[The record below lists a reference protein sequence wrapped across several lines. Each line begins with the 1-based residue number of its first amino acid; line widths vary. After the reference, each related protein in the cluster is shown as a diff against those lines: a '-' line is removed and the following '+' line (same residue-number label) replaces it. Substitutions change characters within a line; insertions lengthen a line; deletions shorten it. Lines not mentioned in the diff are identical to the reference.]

1 MITKG
6 LKKGIFFIP
15 TLLTMGNIL
24 CGFFAIA
31 SAMHGNWLPAGIA
44 IGIAFA
50 LDGLDGRIARMTD
63 TQTEFGFQ
71 LDSLADVISFGVA
84 PAILAY
90 MKWLQSLERLGI
102 LLAFLFVCGA
112 AMRLARFNA
121 YDVEDDSSCDYF
133 NGMPTPAAAG
143 ALVSLYFLE
152 FKLSGGRYGVPAWI
166 FDYYS
171 FIIPIMLLVL
181 SYLMLSN
188 LKYPTFKN
196 IAWGDMHPTGILFPL
211 LFLVIVSALFPF
223 YVFTLFFLGYLL
235 SGPLNLGRF
244 MRLVISDD
252 LLKPENVDES
262 THT

>member
-1 MITKG
+1 MIKDRI
-6 LKKGIFFIP
+6 KKGIFFIP

-24 CGFFAIA
+24 CGFFAIT
-31 SAMHGNWLPAGIA
+31 SAMQEHWLPAGIA

-63 TQTEFGFQ
+63 TQTDFGFQ

-121 YDVEDDSSCDYF
+121 YDVEDDSSGNYF
-133 NGMPTPAAAG
+133 NGLPTPAAAG
-143 ALVSLYFLE
+143 VVVSIYFIE
-152 FKLSGGRYGVPAWI
+152 YKLILGNYGMPEWFFTYYPLMVPVL
-166 FDYYS
+166 
-171 FIIPIMLLVL
+171 LLVL

-196 IAWGDMHPTGILFPL
+196 ITWTDMHPTGILFPL

-223 YVFTLFFLGYLL
+223 GVFILFFMGYLL
-235 SGPLNLGRF
+235 SGILHLGRLL
-244 MRLVISDD
+244 RPLIPQD
-252 LLKPENVDES
+252 LLSEDGAETKNVE
-262 THT
+262 

>member
-1 MITKG
+1 MIKDRI
-6 LKKGIFFIP
+6 KKGIFFIP

-31 SAMHGNWLPAGIA
+31 SAMQEQWLPAGIA

-50 LDGLDGRIARMTD
+50 LDGLDGRVARMTD
-63 TQTEFGFQ
+63 TQTDFGFQ

-121 YDVEDDSSCDYF
+121 YDVEDDSSGDYF
-133 NGMPTPAAAG
+133 NGLPTPAAAG
-143 ALVSLYFLE
+143 AVVSIYFIE
-152 FKLSGGRYGVPAWI
+152 FKLSTGEFALPEWV
-166 FDYYS
+166 FDFYPLVMPV
-171 FIIPIMLLVL
+171 FLLVL

-196 IAWGDMHPTGILFPL
+196 ITWTDMHPTGILFPL

-223 YVFTLFFLGYLL
+223 AVFVLFFLGYLL
-235 SGPLNLGRF
+235 SGILHVGRLLRPLVPQELMSKDGAKKTT
-244 MRLVISDD
+244 I
-252 LLKPENVDES
+252 E
-262 THT
+262 